1 VSAKSSAVYFLGLE
15 TCPNCHETVFAAEAA
30 DVETN
35 RIRYLWTCDLCGHG
49 FATEAELFAEA
60 AA

>member
-1 VSAKSSAVYFLGLE
+1 MKM
-15 TCPNCHETVFAAEAA
+15 VFAAEAA
-30 DVETN
+30 DIETN